1 MAEMVP
7 HPSHIPPPI
16 PRGVRHF
23 LFLLLPA
30 GAEPAVRTHLTRGQG
45 QNSCGQQAWREEERE
60 FRRDNIRKCNG
71 YLLLSLFQIK
81 GERSISQSDCQGKA
95 RGHGH
100 QLWVGAGCWYAH
112 IIATLPLGFLCDGF
126 DVSFFQSEMPETSWG
141 EAHVSFSLCFPTDV
155 ASIHFCHLPALQFS
169 FPILFVKRRT
179 DDRWNLS
186 LQPSQIT
193 GGFGGDTAPL
203 EVALMRRFLWA
214 TWRITKCK

>member
-81 GERSISQSDCQGKA
+81 GERSISPVWLPGESKRTWASAVGRSRMLICPYHCYSATRLSLWWLWCFLFPIRDAWNILRRSSCQ
-95 RGHGH
+95 
-100 QLWVGAGCWYAH
+100 
-112 IIATLPLGFLCDGF
+112 
-126 DVSFFQSEMPETSWG
+126 FQSLLSNWRCL
-141 EAHVSFSLCFPTDV
+141 HSFLPSSCPAVFLSHFACKKKDWWQVKSQPTAIAD
-155 ASIHFCHLPALQFS
+155 HWWL
-169 FPILFVKRRT
+169 RRRYST
-179 DDRWNLS
+179 PRGGSHEKIPLS
-186 LQPSQIT
+186 
-193 GGFGGDTAPL
+193 DM
-203 EVALMRRFLWA
+203 EDNKM
-214 TWRITKCK
+214 